1 MTSRP
6 PPLLNVDDTNKVI
19 SQLRAVGNVDL
30 AVVLE
35 ASLAKQAEATK
46 QAEAIRSWGCTRS

>member
-30 AVVLE
+30 AVMLE
-35 ASLAKQAEATK
+35 ASLAEQAEAAK
-46 QAEAIRSWGCTRS
+46 